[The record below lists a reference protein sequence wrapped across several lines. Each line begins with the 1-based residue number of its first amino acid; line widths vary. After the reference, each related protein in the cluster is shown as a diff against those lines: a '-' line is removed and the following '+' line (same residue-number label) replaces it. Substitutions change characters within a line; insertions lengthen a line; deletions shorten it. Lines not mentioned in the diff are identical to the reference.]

1 MNIVKIR
8 NLLEQNP
15 RFIKEAALKFAE
27 NHISD
32 KKKCRSNKI

>member
-27 NHISD
+27 NQ
-32 KKKCRSNKI
+32 KKNAGPIRFKC